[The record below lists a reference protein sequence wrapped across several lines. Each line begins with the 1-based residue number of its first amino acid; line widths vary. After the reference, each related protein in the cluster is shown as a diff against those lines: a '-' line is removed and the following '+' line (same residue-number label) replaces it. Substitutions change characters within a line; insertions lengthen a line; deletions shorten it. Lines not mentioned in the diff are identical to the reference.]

1 MRVNSC
7 GDTHYPSL
15 PDNADIIQGPKLAI
29 RDGKLQVP
37 PGPGLGVS
45 LDMDKVNRAAEVYR
59 KCGMRDRDD
68 AGTMRLVEPGW
79 KRELF

>member
-1 MRVNSC
+1 MHREMREILECDEEHASISRTQLRV
-7 GDTHYPSL
+7 G
-15 PDNADIIQGPKLAI
+15 
-29 RDGKLQVP
+29 DGKMQVP

-45 LDMDKVNRAAEVYR
+45 LEMDKVNRAAEVYR